1 MKGLTLMSSLTPK
14 IQVRG
19 LCKSFGKNMILDHI
33 DFDLMAGES
42 FVLIGGSGTGKSVF
56 IKCILG
62 LLQSDAG
69 EILIDG
75 IDIEKMSRRERREKL
90 SKFGMLFQ
98 GGALFDSLPVWQN
111 ICFGLLHQQK
121 ITKKEAKEIAV
132 KLLKAVNLGPTIAD
146 AYPAELSGGMQKRVS
161 LARAIAMKPEVIFF
175 DEPTTGLDPIVSGNI
190 NDLIIKCVRDL
201 GASAITITHD
211 LNSLRSI
218 ADRVGLLFHGK
229 LIWVGSLSELE
240 TTDNPYIVQFIHGHA
255 EGPFTIDT
263 CRALTQE
270 VHAS

>member
-1 MKGLTLMSSLTPK
+1 MKGQAMSTVIPK

-19 LCKSFGKNMILDHI
+19 LCKSFGGKVVLDHI
-33 DFDLMAGES
+33 DLDLFPGES
-42 FVLIGGSGTGKSVF
+42 FVLIGGSGTGKSVL

-62 LLQSDAG
+62 LLKPDAG

-75 IDIEKMSRRERREKL
+75 LDLAKMSRRERQEKL

-111 ICFGLLHQQK
+111 ICFGLLHQQQM
-121 ITKKEAKEIAV
+121 TKSEAKKIAIE
-132 KLLKAVNLGPTIAD
+132 LLKAVNMEPAIAD

-161 LARAIAMKPEVIFF
+161 LARAIAMKPEVMFF

-211 LNSLRSI
+211 INSLRSI
-218 ADRVGLLFHGK
+218 ADRVGLLFKGK
-229 LIWVGSLSELE
+229 MIWVGSLAELE
-240 TTDNPYIVQFIHGHA
+240 TTDNPYITQFIHGRS
-255 EGPFTIDT
+255 EGPFT
-263 CRALTQE
+263 AG
-270 VHAS
+270 